1 MNIVKMVYSQ
11 NKLTKMKTLFFIL
24 LVLWW
29 LPFNSAYALRCNH
42 QLIRVSDRKAE
53 VIYHCGEPDYIDV
66 RYINEGT
73 RLRDP
78 NRTLELSRF
87 KEIVV
92 EEWTYNF
99 GSNKLMRLLL
109 FKNGVLK
116 EIRTLGY
123 GY

>member
-1 MNIVKMVYSQ
+1 
-11 NKLTKMKTLFFIL
+11 MKILISLF
-24 LVLWW
+24 LVLCWF
-29 LPFNSAYALRCNH
+29 PFGNAYALRCNH
-42 QLIRVSDRKAE
+42 QLIRVNDYKAE
-53 VIYHCGEPDYIDV
+53 VIYNCGEPDYIDV

-78 NRTLELSRF
+78 NRTLELSRYR
-87 KEIVV
+87 ETVV

-99 GSNKLMRLLL
+99 GSTKLMRLLL
-109 FKNGVLK
+109 FENGVLK